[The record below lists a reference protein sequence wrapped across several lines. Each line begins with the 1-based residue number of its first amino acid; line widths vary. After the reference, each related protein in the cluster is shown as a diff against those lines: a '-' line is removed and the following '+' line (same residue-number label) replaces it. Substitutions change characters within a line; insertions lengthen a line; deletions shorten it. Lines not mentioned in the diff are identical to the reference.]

1 MLAVIRQ
8 LGCLQL
14 DPVSAVT
21 PSHRLVL
28 WSRLGGYDPAEL
40 DRLLWQ
46 ERRLFEYWAHAA
58 SIVLTEDYPIHRET
72 MRRYRRGETPWAG
85 RVQGWVREN
94 ATLRAHVLRELRRR
108 GPLPARVFEDRSEYA
123 WASGGWNSGR
133 NVDRM
138 LAFLWMGGDVM
149 VAGRQGGHRWW
160 DLSSRCLPEWTP
172 RQPMSSAA
180 VVLAA
185 AQRSLRAL
193 GVARAGDIN
202 HHFISDRYPGLPL
215 TLQRLERQG
224 TIVPVAIGGEG
235 ASLPGSWYVHA
246 EDLALL
252 DRIEAGDWQPRTTL
266 LSPFDNLIRDR
277 ARTRLLFNFDFS
289 LEIYLPVARRRYGY
303 YVLSVLHG
311 ERLIGRIDVA
321 MNRAAQ
327 RLELKAVHTETGTE
341 VASAGRDVAD
351 AVRSLA
357 EFLGAATVSV
367 PATLPRGWKTPMKA
381 AF

>member
-1 MLAVIRQ
+1 
-8 LGCLQL
+8 
-14 DPVSAVT
+14 
-21 PSHRLVL
+21 
-28 WSRLGGYDPAEL
+28 
-40 DRLLWQ
+40 
-46 ERRLFEYWAHAA
+46 
-58 SIVLTEDYPIHRET
+58 
-72 MRRYRRGETPWAG
+72 
-85 RVQGWVREN
+85 
-94 ATLRAHVLRELRRR
+94 
-108 GPLPARVFEDRSEYA
+108 
-123 WASGGWNSGR
+123 
-133 NVDRM
+133 
-138 LAFLWMGGDVM
+138 
-149 VAGRQGGHRWW
+149 
-160 DLSSRCLPEWTP
+160 LSSRCLPEWTP